1 MFPLPLLPCLELCP
15 LGGAGNSPANPLGQP
30 GYWQFDTPIRLYT
43 VVKGTE
49 TATALRQR
57 RYGHGFTE
65 TVTKK
70 DTDERKRSS
79 NAGNQAL
86 VYT

>member
-1 MFPLPLLPCLELCP
+1 
-15 LGGAGNSPANPLGQP
+15 
-30 GYWQFDTPIRLYT
+30 

-65 TVTKK
+65 TVTKA
-70 DTDERKRSS
+70 DTDERKRFS